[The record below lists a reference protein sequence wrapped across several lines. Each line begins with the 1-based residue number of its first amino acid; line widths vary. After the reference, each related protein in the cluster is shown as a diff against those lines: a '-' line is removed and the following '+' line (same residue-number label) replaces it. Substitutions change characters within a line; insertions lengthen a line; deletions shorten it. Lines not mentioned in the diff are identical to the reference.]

1 MPRIVVVG
9 SCNMDLVVRAPRL
22 PAPGETVLGGEFYTA
37 HGGKGANQAVAAAR
51 LGADVT
57 FVGRVGADQF
67 GAALRAGLAQAGVDV
82 SHLVSDP
89 EAPSGVA
96 MILVD
101 HRGENSI
108 VVASGANLR
117 LTPHDV
123 ERARALIE
131 AADVLLLQL
140 ESPLETVQYAA
151 ALAARAGRI
160 VVLNPAPAQPLADDL
175 LRLAGV
181 LTPNRSEAALLAGVP
196 AGSAAEA
203 TAAAQELAARSGSAV
218 VITLGAEGAVV
229 LERPGASVQWLEPFR
244 VDAIDTTGAGDAFNA
259 GLAVGLAEG
268 RSLVEA
274 ARMGMAAGALAT
286 TKRGAQPSLPSR
298 GEVER
303 LLGEQR

>member
-1 MPRIVVVG
+1 MPRIAVVG

-22 PAPGETVLGGEFYTA
+22 PAPGETVLGGEYYTA

-51 LGADVT
+51 LGAEVT

-67 GAALRAGLAQAGVDV
+67 GAALRAGLAQAGIAV
-82 SHLVSDP
+82 SHLIDDP
-89 EAPSGVA
+89 QAPSGVA

-101 HRGENSI
+101 HCGENSI

-131 AADVLLLQL
+131 GADVLLLQL

-160 VVLNPAPAQPLADDL
+160 VVLNPAPAQPLTDDL
-175 LRLAGV
+175 LRFASV
-181 LTPNRSEAALLAGVP
+181 LTPNRSEATLLAGLPV
-196 AGSAAEA
+196 STETIVA
-203 TAAAQELAARSGSAV
+203 TRQLAARSGGAV
-218 VITLGAEGAVV
+218 VVTLGAEGAMV
-229 LERPGASVQWLEPFR
+229 LERPGAPAQKLEPFR
-244 VDAIDTTGAGDAFNA
+244 VDAIDTTAAGDAFNA

-268 RSLVEA
+268 RPLVEA
-274 ARMGMAAGALAT
+274 VRLGMAAGALAT
-286 TKRGAQPSLPSR
+286 TKRGAQPSLPYR
-298 GEVER
+298 HEVER
-303 LLGEQR
+303 LLAKQD

>member
-1 MPRIVVVG
+1 
-9 SCNMDLVVRAPRL
+9 MDLVVRAPRL
-22 PAPGETVLGGEFYTA
+22 PAPGETVLGGEYYTA

-51 LGADVT
+51 LGAEVA

-67 GAALRAGLAQAGVDV
+67 GAALRAGLAQAGIDV
-82 SHLVSDP
+82 SHLIDDP
-89 EAPSGVA
+89 QAPSGVA

-131 AADVLLLQL
+131 GADVLLLQL

-151 ALAARAGRI
+151 TLAARAGRI
-160 VVLNPAPAQPLADDL
+160 VVLNPAPAQPLTDDL
-175 LRLAGV
+175 LRFASV
-181 LTPNRSEAALLAGVP
+181 VTPNRSEATLLAGLP
-196 AGSAAEA
+196 ADTQIIVAAR
-203 TAAAQELAARSGSAV
+203 QLAARSGGAV
-218 VITLGAEGAVV
+218 VVTLGAEGAIV
-229 LERPGASVQWLEPFR
+229 LERPRAPVQKLEPFR

-268 RSLVEA
+268 RPLMEA
-274 ARMGMAAGALAT
+274 VRLGMAAGALAT
-286 TKRGAQPSLPSR
+286 TKRGAQPSLPYR
-298 GEVER
+298 HEVER
-303 LLGEQR
+303 LLAKRD